1 MSINK
6 TGTRLI
12 FRPGI
17 IDANDGSEVHHECSL
32 ERSITYYLEVICL
45 LGVFGKTE
53 LAVTLTGNTDDH
65 KD

>member
-17 IDANDGSEVHHECSL
+17 IDANDGIEVQHDCDL
-32 ERSITYYLEVICL
+32 GRSITYYLEVVCL
-45 LGVFGKTE
+45 LAVFGKTE
-53 LAVTLTGNTDDH
+53 LNLVLTGNTDDAN
-65 KD
+65 D